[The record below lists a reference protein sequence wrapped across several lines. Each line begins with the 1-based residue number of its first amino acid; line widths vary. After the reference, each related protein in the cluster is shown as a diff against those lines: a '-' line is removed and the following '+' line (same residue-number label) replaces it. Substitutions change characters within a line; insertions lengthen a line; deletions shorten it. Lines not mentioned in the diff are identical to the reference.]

1 MLLQVFAHSGLICS
15 GKKSGRIKCSW
26 GNSSWIVFIFYH
38 FILIS
43 QQSLPVRIFA
53 GNSALHQFKV
63 WPYSS
68 GQNPTPHK
76 KSLLCFPFFFQSKKE
91 SAHLDT
97 GILTF
102 ERIGR
107 CFKVVILNI
116 SGFPHGLDGKESAC
130 NAGDPGFDPWV
141 RKIPWRREWQPTPLF
156 LPGEY
161 HGQTSVRS
169 QRIRHN
175 WTTKTLKFQSQAK
188 KFPHVIT
195 GVIEKPV
202 SSSFYLI
209 VTVHIYLINHFSHLI
224 IITFIP
230 WQKDFCCINS
240 YNSPY
245 NSYYPHFANEE
256 IEAQRSSITCWSS
269 HS

>member
-1 MLLQVFAHSGLICS
+1 MLLQVFTHSGLICS
-15 GKKSGRIKCSW
+15 GKKSGRIKCPW

-53 GNSALHQFKV
+53 GNSAIHQFKV

-76 KSLLCFPFFFQSKKE
+76 KTLLSFPFLFQSKQE

-116 SGFPHGLDGKESAC
+116 LGFPRGLDGKESTC

-175 WTTKTLKFQSQAK
+175 WMTKILNISVTGQKISPCNYWCHRETSKFIFLLDSNCA
-188 KFPHVIT
+188 
-195 GVIEKPV
+195 
-202 SSSFYLI
+202 
-209 VTVHIYLINHFSHLI
+209 YLINHFSHLI
-224 IITFIP
+224 IIIFIP
-230 WQKDFCCINS
+230 WQKNFSCINS

-245 NSYYPHFANEE
+245 NS
-256 IEAQRSSITCWSS
+256 
-269 HS
+269 